1 MTARSAQSLTA
12 ARRSDSTR
20 RRQRVLS
27 ALDQLGADGQEI
39 SVSAVARTAG
49 VDRSFLYRHH
59 DLRSQILDRKSVV

>member
-27 ALDQLGADGQEI
+27 ALDQLGAGGQEI
-39 SVSAVARTAG
+39 SVSAVARAALFTEQSREFQQFNG
-49 VDRSFLYRHH
+49 
-59 DLRSQILDRKSVV
+59 